1 MLNPS
6 EGIGS
11 FLTACVLCS
20 VALSAPVAAATVSD
34 QATDLKAVEEL
45 VNKFT
50 EAQVQKDAATLRSL
64 TADQYVEISP
74 LGEVDP
80 REKMLGFY
88 VKTAASGTPTLA
100 IDDRTV
106 ALSGGTAVMT
116 AKLQYTMNK
125 DGQSRSFDMRVSYVA
140 HKEGGQWKLL
150 SSQGTPIRP
159 RS

>member
-1 MLNPS
+1 MLNSS
-6 EGIGS
+6 ERIGT
-11 FLTACVLCS
+11 FLAACILCTVS
-20 VALSAPVAAATVSD
+20 VSAPVAAATASD
-34 QATDLKAVEEL
+34 QVTDLKLVEEL

-74 LGEVDP
+74 LGDVDP

-88 VKTAASGTPTLA
+88 VKTTGSVTPTLA

-106 ALSGGTAVMT
+106 ALSADTAVMT
-116 AKLQYTMNK
+116 VKLHYTMNK
-125 DGQSRSFDMRVSYVA
+125 DGQSRSFEMRVGYVA

-159 RS
+159 KS